1 MAAGSNVMNEALQ
14 NLERIKSVFLDTQL
28 FYAKHDDISELTGY
42 LEKIEPAFRSI
53 GYESASMA
61 IALAGLQKDMG
72 LDEWLSYAKGPAR
85 AHTAQVYI
93 GLGWAIAKLNLPFL
107 SVVEKIETRFY
118 HRVADGC
125 GYYDG
130 TFRHR
135 QTVLNQQLPV
145 YLPADAL
152 PIYYQGVGRSLWYS
166 SNADITRVRSKV
178 KSFLPI
184 SHADLW
190 RGIGIAVSYVGGC
203 DNDSLKTLL
212 EYAATNS
219 DQLACGAAL
228 VARSR
233 MQANAMTTDTD
244 QCSRLWFMLTSG
256 QANMFSVNPSNPT
269 SIENEKIY
277 FDWIIK
283 AEDDLANS
291 FVTGY

>member
-1 MAAGSNVMNEALQ
+1 MNEALQ
-14 NLERIKSVFLDTQL
+14 NLERIKSVFLDTQ
-28 FYAKHDDISELTGY
+28 FYYAKHDNISELTGY

-61 IALAGLQKDMG
+61 IAIKDLQKKQELND
-72 LDEWLSYAKGPAR
+72 WLVYAKGPAL

-93 GLGWAIAKLNLPFL
+93 GLGWTIAKLNLPFL
-107 SVVEKIETRFY
+107 SIVEKIETRLY

-130 TFRHR
+130 TFRQR
-135 QTVLNQQLPV
+135 QTLGNKQLPV
-145 YLPADAL
+145 YLPADAI

-166 SNADITRVRSKV
+166 SNADITRVRSNIEN
-178 KSFLPI
+178 FPPGR
-184 SHADLW
+184 HADLW
-190 RGIGIAVSYVGGC
+190 RGIGIAVSYVGGS
-203 DNDSLKTLL
+203 DDDSLKTLFD
-212 EYAATNS
+212 YAATKS

-244 QCSRLWFMLTSG
+244 RCSRLWFMLTAG
-256 QANMFSVNPSNPT
+256 ETNMFSSDPSYIAA
-269 SIENEKIY
+269 IENEEVY
-277 FDWIIK
+277 FNWVKK

-291 FVTGY
+291 IEAG